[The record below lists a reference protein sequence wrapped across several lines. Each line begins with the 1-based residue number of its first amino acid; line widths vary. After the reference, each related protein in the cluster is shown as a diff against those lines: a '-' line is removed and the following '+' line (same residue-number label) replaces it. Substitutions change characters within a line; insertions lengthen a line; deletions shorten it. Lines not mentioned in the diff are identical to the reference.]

1 MLIMSASGG
10 VELGVPLALR
20 SLPSTSNQTDA
31 TDPRTDNIKVWYN
44 NKAWISSIAF
54 MNAVNNIIL
63 RASLL
68 SNISRGD
75 YGIVAINHP
84 MNLTMNQLALETLKK
99 AGTSILVAVTVLFAM
114 SFVPASF
121 LIFLIE
127 EKISNSKHLQLVSGV
142 NKLIYWVQVYTWDFV
157 CYTFSSTIVVFIFL
171 AFNEEAYISS
181 QNLPGLIALL
191 LCYGCAVIPLMYP
204 CSFMFSVPSTA
215 FVVLGCFNLFVGLIT
230 TLTVTVLDNL
240 QVGWISSY
248 SRHLYLQW

>member
-63 RASLL
+63 RASLP
-68 SNISRGD
+68 SNVSRGD

-157 CYTFSSTIVVFIFL
+157 CYLFSSTIVVFIFL